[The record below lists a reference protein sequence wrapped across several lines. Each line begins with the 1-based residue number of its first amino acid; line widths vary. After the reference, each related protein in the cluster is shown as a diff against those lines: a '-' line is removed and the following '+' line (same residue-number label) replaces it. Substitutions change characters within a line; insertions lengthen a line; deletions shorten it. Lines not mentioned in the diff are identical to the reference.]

1 MSLLYQTGRS
11 GYDVR
16 MMRLLILTLAVP
28 LAMAQMPTAPAALE
42 AGGQLYMGSCSGCHG
57 KTGEGS
63 QGPSLLSGRA
73 SRLGDGALFGVI
85 RNGLPGTSM
94 PDFPLSPDK
103 VWQIAAFV
111 RSLTASAVS
120 ARVSG
125 DAARGRAFFFGEG
138 KCSGCHMIMGEG
150 GYPGPDLS
158 NIGAERTVHQ
168 LRESITRPSARIADG
183 YRVATATLRGGRVVR
198 GVAKNFN
205 NYSVQIVD
213 GDGRLHL
220 LRRSE
225 LAALELLDMSTMPA
239 VADTAAVTDLIAF
252 LARRTTR
259 PYEGES
265 R

>member
-1 MSLLYQTGRS
+1 
-11 GYDVR
+11 
-16 MMRLLILTLAVP
+16 MRFLILVLTAP
-28 LAMAQMPTAPAALE
+28 WAIAQMPTAPEAVT

-73 SRLGDGALFGVI
+73 SRLGDRALFGVI

-94 PDFPLSPDK
+94 PDFPLANEK
-103 VWQIAAFV
+103 VWQITAFV
-111 RSLTASAVS
+111 RSLTAPAISANVG
-120 ARVSG
+120 G

-168 LRESITRPSARIADG
+168 LRESIAKPSARIGDG
-183 YRVATATLRGGRVVR
+183 YRGATATLRGGRVVR

-213 GDGRLHL
+213 GGGRLHL

-225 LAALELLDMSTMPA
+225 LAGLELTDESMMPA
-239 VADTAAVTDLIAF
+239 VSNGDAVTDLIAF

>member
-1 MSLLYQTGRS
+1 MIG
-11 GYDVR
+11 
-16 MMRLLILTLAVP
+16 MMRLLILALTVSLA
-28 LAMAQMPTAPAALE
+28 AQMPTAPAAVE

-73 SRLGDGALFGVI
+73 SRLGDRVLFGVI

-94 PDFPLSPDK
+94 PDFPLAPEK

-111 RSLTASAVS
+111 RSLTAPAVS
-120 ARVSG
+120 ARVGG
-125 DAARGRAFFFGEG
+125 DAGRGRTFFFGEG
-138 KCSGCHMIMGEG
+138 KCSRCHMIMGEG

-158 NIGAERTVHQ
+158 NIGAERTAHQ
-168 LRESITRPSARIADG
+168 LRESIAKPSARIAEG
-183 YRVATATLRGGRVVR
+183 YRGATASFRDGRVVR

-213 GDGRLHL
+213 GGGRMHL
-220 LRRSE
+220 LQRSE
-225 LAALELLDMSTMPA
+225 LASLELMEESMMPA
-239 VADTAAVTDLIAF
+239 VANADTVTDLVAF
-252 LARRTTR
+252 LARQTTR
-259 PYEGES
+259 PYEGAS

>member
-1 MSLLYQTGRS
+1 
-11 GYDVR
+11 
-16 MMRLLILTLAVP
+16 MRILFTLLLIP
-28 LAMAQMPTAPAALE
+28 LALAQMPVPSAAGE
-42 AGGQLYMGSCSGCHG
+42 QLYMGSCSGCHG

-94 PDFPLSPDK
+94 PDFPLADEK

-111 RSLTASAVS
+111 RSLTAPAVS
-120 ARVSG
+120 AQLGG
-125 DAARGRAFFFGEG
+125 DAARGRAYFFGAG
-138 KCSGCHMIMGEG
+138 KCSGCHMILGTG

-158 NIGAERTVHQ
+158 NVGAERTAHQ
-168 LRESITRPSARIADG
+168 LRESIGKPSARIEDG
-183 YRVATATLRGGRVVR
+183 FRGVSAVLRGGRAVR

-213 GDGRLHL
+213 SSGRLHL
-220 LRRSE
+220 LQRSE
-225 LAALELLDMSTMPA
+225 LTGLELMDGSMMPA
-239 VADTAAVTDLIAF
+239 VSDASILADLVAF
-252 LARRTTR
+252 LARQTIR